1 MVHLINKIY
10 ANCFSK
16 KKNYANL
23 YPIERECTRINP
35 LSKKKNSKSNKRNK
49 CDNASMSLENAR
61 RALFLFSLF
70 NIIANY

>member
-1 MVHLINKIY
+1 MYSDK
-10 ANCFSK
+10 
-16 KKNYANL
+16 
-23 YPIERECTRINP
+23 PIIQ
-35 LSKKKNSKSNKRNK
+35 KKNSKSNKRNK